1 VLPLT
6 TIHDLPTP
14 ALLVDLDRLEA
25 NLRSMQDRADV
36 QGVALRPH
44 IKTHKSLAIARRQRD
59 LGARGITCAKPS
71 EAAVF
76 VDGGFD
82 DVRIA
87 YPLASEHHFAAVG
100 ALAKRAR
107 ISFCVDTLEGARA
120 ASRFFSRHGEVAE
133 VLLKV
138 DCGYGRVGVLWDD
151 PGAVALAAAIAE
163 LPGLRLAGIL
173 THAGHAYHG
182 ASAGESARAALERVA
197 GEERDRMLDVAGRL
211 RAAGLGAEPP
221 FEISIGSTPTAV
233 VFESIRSDDGLAV
246 TEIRPGNYAFFD
258 LTALG
263 LGACSLEQCA
273 LTVLATVVS
282 LHPAGGGGQRGAL
295 DAGKKVLTS
304 DQPPGAVG
312 FGLLLADAQGMLP
325 LDDAELHGLSEEHGW
340 LRLPAGRPMKV
351 GDRLRLVPNHSCVV
365 ASTQDRL
372 YLVRGEEV
380 VEACSVD
387 ARGRVT

>member
-1 VLPLT
+1 MA

-25 NLRSMQDRADV
+25 NLRSMQSRADE

-71 EAAVF
+71 EAAIF

-87 YPLASEHHFAAVG
+87 YPLASEHHFATVG
-100 ALAKRAR
+100 ELAKRAR
-107 ISFCVDTLEGARA
+107 ISFCIDTLEAARV
-120 ASRFFSRHGEVAE
+120 ASHFFSRHGESID

-138 DCGYGRVGVLWDD
+138 DCGYGRVGVPWDD
-151 PGAVALAAAIAE
+151 PGATALAAATAE
-163 LPGLRLAGIL
+163 LPGLHLVGIL

-182 ASAGESARAALERVA
+182 ASPGESARAALERVA
-197 GEERDRMLDVAGRL
+197 AEERDRMLDVAGRL
-211 RAAGLGAEPP
+211 RDAGLVSAPP

-233 VFESIRSDDGLAV
+233 VFESDRSDDGLAV

-258 LTALG
+258 LTAHG

-282 LHPAGGGGQRGAL
+282 LHPAGGGGQRGAI

-304 DQPPGAVG
+304 DRPLGAGG
-312 FGLLLADAQGMLP
+312 FGLLLADAQAMLP
-325 LDDAELHGLSEEHGW
+325 LDGAELPALSEEHGW
-340 LRLPAGRPMKV
+340 LRLPAGARINV
-351 GDRLRLVPNHSCVV
+351 GDRVRLVPNHSCVV
-365 ASTQDRL
+365 ASTQDQL

-380 VEACSVD
+380 VETCRVD

>member
-1 VLPLT
+1 MA

-25 NLRSMQDRADV
+25 NLRSMQSRADE

-71 EAAVF
+71 EAAIF

-87 YPLASEHHFAAVG
+87 YPLASEHHFATVG
-100 ALAKRAR
+100 ELAKRAR
-107 ISFCVDTLEGARA
+107 ISFCIDTLEGARA
-120 ASRFFSRHGEVAE
+120 ASHFFSRHGESID

-138 DCGYGRVGVLWDD
+138 DCGYGRVGVPWDD
-151 PGAVALAAAIAE
+151 LGATALAAATGE
-163 LPGLRLAGIL
+163 LPGLHLVGIL

-182 ASAGESARAALERVA
+182 ASPGESARAALERVA
-197 GEERDRMLDVAGRL
+197 AEERDRMLDLAGRL
-211 RAAGLGAEPP
+211 RAAGLVSAPS

-233 VFESIRSDDGLAV
+233 VFESVRSDDGLAV

-258 LTALG
+258 LTARG

-282 LHPAGGGGQRGAL
+282 LHAAGGGGQRGAI

-304 DQPPGAVG
+304 DQPLGAGG
-312 FGLLLADAQGMLP
+312 FGLLLADAQAMLP
-325 LDDAELHGLSEEHGW
+325 LDDAELPALSEEHGW
-340 LRLPAGRPMKV
+340 LRLPAAARMKV
-351 GDRLRLVPNHSCVV
+351 GDRVRLVPNHSCVV

-380 VEACSVD
+380 VETCRVD